1 MTGVL
6 TNISNELADTVEKAG
21 NGIARIEAR
30 RRMPASGIIWSPDGV
45 IVTSHHVVEQDDN
58 IKIGLPDG
66 QTMAATLVGRDPT
79 TDIAVLRAQA
89 TGLTPPTWASNDD
102 LRVGHLVLGLG
113 RLGQTVLATLGIVSA
128 LGKSWRT
135 PAGGH
140 MDSYLQT
147 DIAMYPGFSGGPL
160 VDAAGQVLGINT
172 SALLRGISLTIPT
185 ATVRQVVETLLAN
198 GKVRRGYLGIG
209 AGPVRLPKA
218 LAEKL
223 GQETGLLLNSVEQDS
238 PAERGGLV
246 FGDTIVSADGEP
258 VRHMDDLLALLSG
271 ERVGTE
277 VSVKIVRGGQTQDV
291 TVTIGERS

>member
-1 MTGVL
+1 MEKNV
-6 TNISNELADTVEKAG
+6 ELGMRDAASFEPSKNAS
-21 NGIARIEAR
+21 AS
-30 RRMPASGIIWSPDGV
+30 PANSR
-45 IVTSHHVVEQDDN
+45 Q
-58 IKIGLPDG
+58 
-66 QTMAATLVGRDPT
+66 
-79 TDIAVLRAQA
+79 
-89 TGLTPPTWASNDD
+89 
-102 LRVGHLVLGLG
+102 
-113 RLGQTVLATLGIVSA
+113 GIVILA
-128 LGKSWRT
+128 R
-135 PAGGH
+135 
-140 MDSYLQT
+140 
-147 DIAMYPGFSGGPL
+147 
-160 VDAAGQVLGINT
+160 
-172 SALLRGISLTIPT
+172 TIPT

-246 FGDTIVSADGEP
+246 FGDTIVAADGEP

-271 ERVGTE
+271 ERIDTK